1 MIIKVCG
8 LRDAD
13 NIRAVEEAGADWTGF
28 IFYPRSPRFVSEVP
42 TYLPQHAKRV
52 GVFVHPQ
59 FRDVVEK
66 VKAFGLQAV

>member
-13 NIRAVEEAGADWTGF
+13 NIRAVEEAGADWMGF

-52 GVFVHPQ
+52 GVFVQ
-59 FRDVVEK
+59 LEYLLLVDYQYYT
-66 VKAFGLQAV
+66 L